1 MTKVKI
7 CGITRLKDV
16 HSLVQNGVDALGL
29 VFYPNS
35 PRNVE
40 IPTAQQIVANLPP
53 FITVVGLF
61 CNPTMSQVQQV
72 IANVSLDCLQF
83 HGDEQP
89 DFCQQFNYKYI
100 KALHVSSNTS
110 ELIQKI
116 KSYPSASAILL
127 DTLVKGTQGGTGKT
141 FDWSFIPDSSS
152 KPLIIAGGINR
163 SNVKK
168 LVSQY
173 NPYAVDLSSGV
184 EETNMPG
191 IKSHAKIIALM
202 QQIKSI
208 H

>member
-7 CGITRLKDV
+7 CGITRLQDAQT
-16 HSLVQNGVDALGL
+16 LVKNGVDALGL

-35 PRNVE
+35 PRNID
-40 IPTAQQIVANLPP
+40 IPTAQQIVASLPP

-61 CNPTMSQVQQV
+61 CNPTACQVEQV
-72 IANVSLDCLQF
+72 IANVALDCLQF

-110 ELIQKI
+110 ELIPKME
-116 KSYPSASAILL
+116 SYSLARAILL
-127 DTLVKGTQGGTGKT
+127 DTFVDGIKGGTGKT
-141 FDWSFIPDSSS
+141 FDWSLIPASSS
-152 KPLIIAGGINR
+152 QPLIIAGGINPT
-163 SNVKK
+163 NVKK

-191 IKSHAKIIALM
+191 VKSHAKIIALM
-202 QQIKSI
+202 QQINST